1 MGCQTR
7 EVRHQI
13 RLCELV
19 AIVVRMTMSIWVA
32 ACDRRDA
39 VQVIRLDELVVAK
52 DELVVVAKDWFF
64 SPHDNLPRFIQLGP
78 AERSTRGQPRLR
90 CRRPMF
96 RGKTCCC

>member
-52 DELVVVAKDWFF
+52 DD
-64 SPHDNLPRFIQLGP
+64 LPRQPPPRPAAASPIAGP
-78 AERSTRGQPRLR
+78 RRACAFLARGNAALPGEAELCAASPFGERHL
-90 CRRPMF
+90 
-96 RGKTCCC
+96 